1 MYWHLSQFD
10 ADNGLV
16 VRDIIKKKAL
26 KQIQLPLSVEKE
38 QGSCSQ
44 ALNNSFEGIIIVHL
58 NVSLPA
64 SCCLSIMYYLFEA
77 FWGYHFEDVGLNA
90 RPIYIILRAPPSL
103 KVMIFI
109 LMGFFGTLFDTY
121 M

>member
-1 MYWHLSQFD
+1 MYWLLSQFD
-10 ADNGLV
+10 ADNGVL

-44 ALNNSFEGIIIVHL
+44 ALNNSFEGIIVDL

-64 SCCLSIMYYLFEA
+64 SCCLSIMYYLLEA
-77 FWGYHFEDVGLNA
+77 FRGYHFKDEGLNV
-90 RPIYIILRAPPSL
+90 RPIYRSRKAGSALSCRIIN
-103 KVMIFI
+103 
-109 LMGFFGTLFDTY
+109 
-121 M
+121 

>member
-1 MYWHLSQFD
+1 MKRHQSIIGYWMYWLLSQFD
-10 ADNGLV
+10 ADNGLL

-44 ALNNSFEGIIIVHL
+44 DLNNSSFEGIIVDL

-64 SCCLSIMYYLFEA
+64 SCCLSIMYYLF
-77 FWGYHFEDVGLNA
+77 VGSVLGLSLQGWRA
-90 RPIYIILRAPPSL
+90 QCTTYIHNFCEPDQ
-103 KVMIFI
+103 V
-109 LMGFFGTLFDTY
+109 
-121 M
+121 